1 MYLNSFQIIIG
12 ELILYRH
19 RTVDEVLPK
28 AIFDGIHGNLV
39 LLGAIL
45 VTATV
50 NPYFLI
56 PVIVMGA
63 LFIFVRMVYLKTSK
77 NIMRIEGIGKQKL
90 NKYLNNRL
98 IN

>member
-1 MYLNSFQIIIG
+1 MVI
-12 ELILYRH
+12 YRCIVN

-39 LLGAIL
+39 LLGAII

-56 PVIVMGA
+56 PVAVMGA
-63 LFIFVRMVYLKTSK
+63 LFAFIRMVFLKTSK
-77 NIMRIEGIGKQKL
+77 NIKRLEGIG
-90 NKYLNNRL
+90 N
-98 IN
+98 

>member
-1 MYLNSFQIIIG
+1 MVNERCIVN
-12 ELILYRH
+12 

-39 LLGAIL
+39 LFGTII

-56 PVIVMGA
+56 PVAVMGA
-63 LFIFVRMVYLKTSK
+63 LFVFVRMVYLKTSK
-77 NIMRIEGIGKQKL
+77 NIKRIEGIG
-90 NKYLNNRL
+90 N
-98 IN
+98 